1 MRDGCSV
8 RTILF
13 VCLGNICRSPALE
26 ATLRHL
32 AVSKNRAD
40 EFKIDSCGISW
51 MHVGEHPD
59 PRTFEAA
66 SKRGILIDHRAR
78 QFRVGFFDEFQ
89 NIFVSDRE
97 IFEQVKYHA
106 RSEADKN
113 KVFMATAFSQRFK
126 DQDIPDPYYLSH
138 SGFEQVMDIIVDS
151 CEGILN
157 HFEPFPL

>member
-1 MRDGCSV
+1 MIS
-8 RTILF
+8 ILF

-32 AVSKNRAD
+32 AVSKKRSD

-59 PRTFEAA
+59 PRTFAAA
-66 SKRGILIDHRAR
+66 SKRGILIDHRAQ
-78 QFRVGFFDEFQ
+78 QFSVRFFDEYQ
-89 NIFVSDRE
+89 NILVVDRD
-97 IFEQVKYHA
+97 IAEQVKYHA
-106 RSEADKN
+106 RSDADKK
-113 KVFMATAFSQRFK
+113 KVLMATAFSRHFK

-138 SGFEQVMDIIVDS
+138 SGFDQVMDMVIDC

-157 HFEPFPL
+157 HFPLQ